1 MITIMIEKLD
11 RKTKPNMTQIPIRNL
26 GWGKTLPK
34 NNRSDIFVKVI
45 AGK

>member
-11 RKTKPNMTQIPIRNL
+11 RKTKPNMTQIPMRNV
-26 GWGKTLPK
+26 GWGKTLAK
-34 NNRSDIFVKVI
+34 NNSSDIFVRVI